1 LNEIEDI
8 LKPVQGGIKMP
19 IYIQIATRAVASY
32 AVLLLLTRIMGKREI
47 SQMTF
52 FDYCVGITI
61 GSITASM
68 AVETSIT
75 WYNILPALVIFCL
88 FQIIFSYIS
97 IKSRVFRKIVDGTPN
112 ILIKNGKVMEKNML
126 KSRINS
132 DELISKLR
140 QKDAF
145 KLADVETAILE
156 TDGQISVQLKSYQ
169 QPVTPAVLNIQ
180 TPYIGLPKLIIEDGN
195 ILDKDLRYMKLSR
208 AWLMSKLAEQ
218 GIYDYSHV
226 MLAQVDASGN
236 LFVDLYDD
244 QNSKSNNNENSSF
257 PEEL

>member
-1 LNEIEDI
+1 M
-8 LKPVQGGIKMP
+8 MP
-19 IYIQIATRAVASY
+19 IYIQIASRAVASY
-32 AVLLLLTRIMGKREI
+32 VVSLLLTRLMGKREI

-88 FQIIFSYIS
+88 FQIIFSYMS
-97 IKSRVFRKIVDGTPN
+97 IRSNVFRKIVDGIPN
-112 ILIKNGKVMEKNML
+112 ILIKDGKVMEKNML
-126 KSRINS
+126 RSRINI

-140 QKDAF
+140 QKNAF

-156 TDGQISVQLKSYQ
+156 TDGQISVQLKSSK
-169 QPVTPAVLNIQ
+169 QPVTPTVMNIQ
-180 TPYIGLPKLIIEDGN
+180 TSQNGLPRTVIEDGN
-195 ILDKDLRYMKLSR
+195 ILDKNLKDIKLTR
-208 AWLMSKLAEQ
+208 AWLVTKLAER
-218 GIYDYSHV
+218 GINYYSNV
-226 MLAQVDASGN
+226 MLAQVDTSGN

-244 QNSKSNNNENSSF
+244 SSSKPNSKERS
-257 PEEL
+257 